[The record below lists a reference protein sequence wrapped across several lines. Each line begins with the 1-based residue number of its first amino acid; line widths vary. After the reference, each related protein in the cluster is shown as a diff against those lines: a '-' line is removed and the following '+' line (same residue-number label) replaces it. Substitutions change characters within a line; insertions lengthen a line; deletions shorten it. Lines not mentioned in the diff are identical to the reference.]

1 MEWSDLRIFLAV
13 ARGGT
18 LGAAGR
24 ELGQTQPTMGRRI
37 RALEAS
43 LGHTLFQR
51 TSEGFV
57 LTEEGAAVLAHAE
70 RMEAEALGIARA
82 AGGLAGNLEGTL
94 RVSSSDWFGAHV
106 LTLAIAAM
114 HRRHPAVT
122 IELVTDARRLSLARR
137 EADLVFRITPFDE
150 PDIAQRKLLHM
161 PYATYAAAAFESTAV
176 LQRITMDTA
185 FGDMPDVAWLQ
196 ARLPGTRVVFR
207 SNSREA
213 QARACALGVGIAV
226 LPCPL
231 GDATPGLRRV
241 DLGESPPGRDVWL
254 GYHKDLRHLP
264 RLRAFLDE
272 VLTVGAGYAG
282 DPAAAG
288 QPAASTLRR

>member
-1 MEWSDLRIFLAV
+1 MHDVRMDWSDLRIFLAV

-18 LGAAGR
+18 LGAASR

-43 LGHTLFQR
+43 LGQTLFQR

-57 LTEEGAAVLAHAE
+57 LTDEGAVVLSHAE
-70 RMEAEALGIARA
+70 RMESEALGIARA
-82 AGGLAGNLEGTL
+82 ANGKAGELEGTL

-106 LTLAIAAM
+106 LVHAVAAM
-114 HRRHPAVT
+114 HRRHSAVT
-122 IELVTDARRLSLARR
+122 IELLTDARLLSLARR
-137 EADLVFRITPFDE
+137 EADLVFRIAPFDE

-161 PYATYAAAAFESTAV
+161 PYAAYSATLLHDATA
-176 LQRITMDTA
+176 LGRITMDTA
-185 FGDMPDVAWLQ
+185 FGDMPDVAWLH
-196 ARLPGTRVVFR
+196 ARLPDTRVVFR

-231 GDATPGLRRV
+231 GDATPGLHRV
-241 DLGESPPGRDVWL
+241 DLGEAPPGRDVWL
-254 GYHKDLRHLP
+254 GYHKDLRNLP
-264 RLRAFLDE
+264 RLRAFIDE
-272 VLTVGAGYAG
+272 VNALN
-282 DPAAAG
+282 
-288 QPAASTLRR
+288 L

>member
-1 MEWSDLRIFLAV
+1 MHDDGMEWGDLRIFLAV

-37 RALEAS
+37 RALEAA
-43 LGHTLFQR
+43 LGQTLFQR
-51 TSEGFV
+51 TSEGFL
-57 LTEEGAAVLAHAE
+57 LTDEGAAVLAHAE

-82 AGGLAGNLEGTL
+82 ASGQPGELDGSL

-106 LTLAIAAM
+106 LTRAVASM

-122 IELVTDARRLSLARR
+122 IELVTDARLLSLARR
-137 EADLVFRITPFDE
+137 EADLVFRIAPFDE

-161 PYATYAAAAFESTAV
+161 PYAAYAATTFDDASPR
-176 LQRITMDTA
+176 QRITMDTA

-196 ARLPGTRVVFR
+196 VRLPGTPVVFR

-231 GDATPGLRRV
+231 GDAMPGLRRI
-241 DLGESPPGRDVWL
+241 DLGDEAPGRDVWL
-254 GYHKDLRHLP
+254 GYHRDLRHLP
-264 RLRAFLDE
+264 RLRAFVDE
-272 VLTVGAGYAG
+272 VLRLVDDIAI
-282 DPAAAG
+282 
-288 QPAASTLRR
+288 S

>member
-37 RALEAS
+37 RALEGA
-43 LGHTLFQR
+43 LGQTLFQR

-57 LTEEGAAVLAHAE
+57 LTDEGAAVLAHAE
-70 RMEAEALGIARA
+70 RMESEALGIARA
-82 AGGLAGNLEGTL
+82 VGGQAGELEGSL

-106 LTLAIAAM
+106 LTRAVASM

-122 IELVTDARRLSLARR
+122 IELVTDARLLSLARR
-137 EADLVFRITPFDE
+137 EADLVFRIAPFDE

-161 PYATYAAAAFESTAV
+161 PYAAFAAAAIDDPAA
-176 LQRITMDTA
+176 LPRITMDTA
-185 FGDMPDVAWLQ
+185 FGDMPDVAWLHG
-196 ARLPGTRVVFR
+196 RLPGTRVAFR

-241 DLGESPPGRDVWL
+241 DLGEAAPGRDVWL

-264 RLRAFLDE
+264 RLRAFIDE
-272 VLTVGAGYAG
+272 VLVLGTSYPIPQAGAGYAG
-282 DPAAAG
+282 DPAAMG
-288 QPAASTLRR
+288 

>member
-43 LGHTLFQR
+43 LGLTLFQR

-57 LTEEGAAVLAHAE
+57 LTDEGAAVLAHAE
-70 RMEAEALGIARA
+70 RMESEALGIARA
-82 AGGLAGNLEGTL
+82 ASGHAGELEGDL

-106 LTLAIAAM
+106 LTPAIAAM

-122 IELVTDARRLSLARR
+122 VELITDARRLSLARR
-137 EADLVFRITPFDE
+137 EADLVFRIAPFDE
-150 PDIAQRKLLHM
+150 PDIAQRRLLHM
-161 PYATYAAAAFESTAV
+161 PYAAYIATTHDDTVAP
-176 LQRITMDTA
+176 QRITMDTA

-196 ARLPGTRVVFR
+196 SRLPDTRVAFR

-231 GDATPGLRRV
+231 GDATPGLRRI
-241 DLGESPPGRDVWL
+241 DLGETPPGRDVWL

-264 RLRAFLDE
+264 RLRAFVDE
-272 VLTVGAGYAG
+272 VLRATG
-282 DPAAAG
+282 DTAP
-288 QPAASTLRR
+288 P

>member
-1 MEWSDLRIFLAV
+1 MEWSDLRVFLAV
-13 ARGGT
+13 ARNGT

-24 ELGQTQPTMGRRI
+24 QLGQTQPTMGRRI
-37 RALEAS
+37 RALEAD
-43 LGHTLFQR
+43 LCQTLFQR

-57 LTEEGAAVLAHAE
+57 LTDEGAAVLAHAE
-70 RMEAEALGIARA
+70 RMESEALGIARA
-82 AGGLAGNLEGTL
+82 ASGQPGELEGSL

-106 LTLAIAAM
+106 LTQVVAAM

-122 IELVTDARRLSLARR
+122 IELVTDARLLSLARR

-161 PYATYAAAAFESTAV
+161 PYAAYAAATLDDTAT

-185 FGDMPDVAWLQ
+185 FGDMPDVAWLE
-196 ARLPGTRVVFR
+196 ARLPGTRVAFR

-241 DLGESPPGRDVWL
+241 ELGQSPPGRDVWL

-272 VLTVGAGYAG
+272 VLTVGAGYAEVL
-282 DPAAAG
+282 PVAAG
-288 QPAASTLRR
+288 

>member
-1 MEWSDLRIFLAV
+1 MHDDAMEWSDLRIFLAV

-24 ELGQTQPTMGRRI
+24 QLGQTQPTMGRRI
-37 RALEAS
+37 RALEAD
-43 LGHTLFQR
+43 LGQTLFQR

-57 LTEEGAAVLAHAE
+57 LTDEGAAVFAHAE
-70 RMEAEALGIARA
+70 RMESEALGIARA
-82 AGGLAGNLEGTL
+82 ASGQPGELEGSL

-106 LTLAIAAM
+106 LTQVVAAM

-122 IELVTDARRLSLARR
+122 IELVTDARLLSLARR
-137 EADLVFRITPFDE
+137 EADLVFRIAPFDE

-161 PYATYAAAAFESTAV
+161 PYAAYAAATLDDTAT

-185 FGDMPDVAWLQ
+185 FGDMPDVAWLA
-196 ARLPGTRVVFR
+196 ARLPGTRVAFR

-213 QARACALGVGIAV
+213 QARACSLGVGIAV

-254 GYHKDLRHLP
+254 GYHRDLRHLP
-264 RLRAFLDE
+264 RLRAFVDE
-272 VLTVGAGYAG
+272 VLRTAVA
-282 DPAAAG
+282 P
-288 QPAASTLRR
+288 

>member
-1 MEWSDLRIFLAV
+1 MHDGGMEWSDLRIFLAV

-37 RALEAS
+37 RALEAA
-43 LGHTLFQR
+43 LGQTLFQR

-57 LTEEGAAVLAHAE
+57 LTDEGAGVLAHAE

-82 AGGLAGNLEGTL
+82 AGGQPGELDGTL

-106 LTLAIAAM
+106 LTHAIAAM
-114 HRRHPAVT
+114 HRSHPAVM
-122 IELVTDARRLSLARR
+122 IELVTDARLLSLARR
-137 EADLVFRITPFDE
+137 EADLVFRIAPFDE
-150 PDIAQRKLLHM
+150 PDIVQRKLLHM
-161 PYATYAAAAFESTAV
+161 PYAAYASTTCEDTTG

-185 FGDMPDVAWLQ
+185 FGDMPDVAWLH
-196 ARLPGTRVVFR
+196 ARLPETRVAFR

-231 GDATPGLRRV
+231 GDAMPELRRV

-254 GYHKDLRHLP
+254 GYHRDLRNLP
-264 RLRAFLDE
+264 RLRAFIDE
-272 VLTVGAGYAG
+272 VLRE
-282 DPAAAG
+282 
-288 QPAASTLRR
+288 QL

>member
-1 MEWSDLRIFLAV
+1 MEWNDLRVFLAV

-24 ELGQTQPTMGRRI
+24 DLGQAQPTMGRRI
-37 RALEAS
+37 RALEAA

-57 LTEEGAAVLAHAE
+57 LTDEGVAVLAHAE
-70 RMEAEALGIARA
+70 RMEAEALGIVRA
-82 AGGLAGNLEGTL
+82 ASDQTGGLRGSL

-106 LTLAIAAM
+106 LTHAVAAM

-122 IELVTDARRLSLARR
+122 IELITDARLLSLARR

-161 PYATYAAAAFESTAV
+161 PYAAYAATTLDDTSPR
-176 LQRITMDTA
+176 QRITMDVA
-185 FGDMPDVAWLQ
+185 FGDMPDVPWLHD
-196 ARLPGTRVVFR
+196 RLPGTEVAFR

-226 LPCPL
+226 LPCAL

-241 DLGESPPGRDVWL
+241 DLGEPPPGRDVWL
-254 GYHKDLRHLP
+254 GYHQDLRRLP
-264 RLRAFLDE
+264 RLRAFVDE
-272 VLTVGAGYAG
+272 VVRVVA
-282 DPAAAG
+282 P
-288 QPAASTLRR
+288 

>member
-1 MEWSDLRIFLAV
+1 MEWNDLRVFLAV

-24 ELGQTQPTMGRRI
+24 DLGQAQPTMGRRI
-37 RALEAS
+37 RALEAA

-57 LTEEGAAVLAHAE
+57 LTDEGVAVLAHAE

-82 AGGLAGNLEGTL
+82 ASDQTSGLRGSL

-106 LTLAIAAM
+106 LTHAVAAM

-122 IELVTDARRLSLARR
+122 IELITDARLLSLARR

-161 PYATYAAAAFESTAV
+161 PYAAYAATTLDDTSPR
-176 LQRITMDTA
+176 QRITMDVA
-185 FGDMPDVAWLQ
+185 FGDMPDVPWLHD
-196 ARLPGTRVVFR
+196 RLPGTEVAFR

-226 LPCPL
+226 LPCAL

-241 DLGESPPGRDVWL
+241 DLGEPPPGRDVWL
-254 GYHKDLRHLP
+254 GYHQDLRRLP
-264 RLRAFLDE
+264 RLRAFVDE
-272 VLTVGAGYAG
+272 VVRVVA
-282 DPAAAG
+282 P
-288 QPAASTLRR
+288 